1 MSKGLKIFVIILI
14 VLMLGA
20 GGLYAYKIY
29 KDKYDVIEENVVA
42 GENILI
48 KYLAFSFASFSAF
61 VSGTP
66 FSKSTFFNFSLHL
79 L

>member
-29 KDKYDVIEENVVA
+29 KDKYDVIEVNVVA
-42 GENILI
+42 
-48 KYLAFSFASFSAF
+48 
-61 VSGTP
+61 
-66 FSKSTFFNFSLHL
+66 
-79 L
+79 